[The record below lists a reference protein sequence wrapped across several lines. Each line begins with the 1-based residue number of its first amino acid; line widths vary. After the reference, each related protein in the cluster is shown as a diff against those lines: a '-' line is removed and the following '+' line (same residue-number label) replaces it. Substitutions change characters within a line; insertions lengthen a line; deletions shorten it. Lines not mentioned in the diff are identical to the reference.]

1 MNVEVKIVPG
11 ARKREIR
18 AEGGRLKVK
27 VCAKPVEGK
36 ANDELIEYLA
46 DAFHV
51 KRRDV
56 KIIAG
61 ERDTRK
67 VVSLPVDEQ
76 AFAAVLKR
84 LTSV

>member
-11 ARKREIR
+11 ARKQEIR
-18 AEGGRLKVK
+18 VEGGRLKVK

-36 ANDELIEYLA
+36 ANDELIECLA
-46 DAFHV
+46 DAFNV
-51 KRRDV
+51 KKRDV

-67 VVSLPVDEQ
+67 VVSLPVDEH
-76 AFAAVLKR
+76 AFMTALKR
-84 LTSV
+84 LASA